1 MLNFKIMY
9 FRNLI
14 KLQFMRFILVG
25 IVNALFGYGCFA
37 MFLYMGL
44 HFTLASFLA
53 TVCGVIFNFKSTGT
67 IVFGSHDNSL
77 IFRFFGSYSIIYLIN
92 IAGLEVFYQIG
103 VTPYIGGAI
112 LILPVSILAF
122 ILNKKLVFNAVNTV
136 TP

>member
-1 MLNFKIMY
+1 MH

-14 KLQFMRFILVG
+14 KFQFIRFILVG
-25 IVNALFGYGCFA
+25 IVNTLFGYGCFA
-37 MFLYMGL
+37 MFLYVGL
-44 HFTLASFLA
+44 HFTLAAFLA
-53 TVCGVIFNFKSTGT
+53 TICGVIFNFKSTGT

-92 IAGLEVFYQIG
+92 IAGLEMFYQIG

-112 LILPVSILAF
+112 LIFPLSILSF
-122 ILNKKLVFNAVNTV
+122 ILNKRLVFNMVNA